1 MFSKTALYYDKIYS
15 FKDYGAE
22 VERLLPIIR
31 ESLSSGGNRLLDV
44 ACGTGRHI
52 EYLKEHFQVEG
63 LDISADFLEIAQQ
76 RNPEI
81 LFHQADMVEFQL
93 GRTFDVVICLFSSI
107 GYVKTL
113 ADFAM
118 AIKCITNHLESG
130 GVLIIEPWFTPET
143 WHPGTV
149 HAVMI
154 NEPNLKIA
162 RINTS
167 YVDGRLSFFDM
178 HYLIGTSEKTEH
190 FVERHELGLFTVD
203 EMREIMTEAGF
214 DVTYDATGLTGR
226 GLFIGRKSKFK

>member
-1 MFSKTALYYDKIYS
+1 MFSKTAYYYDKIYS
-15 FKDYGAE
+15 FKNYRAE
-22 VERLLPIIR
+22 VQRLIPIIR
-31 ESLSSGGNRLLDV
+31 DNLGSGGNRLLDV

-52 EYLKEHFQVEG
+52 EYLKEHFQIEG
-63 LDISADFLEIAQQ
+63 LDISEDLLEFARK

-113 ADFAM
+113 DKFAK
-118 AIKCITNHLESG
+118 AINCMTNHLVPG

-178 HYLIGTSEKTEH
+178 HYLIGTPEKTEY
-190 FVERHELGLFTVD
+190 FVEHHELGLFKTD
-203 EMREIMTEAGF
+203 EMREILVETGLE
-214 DVTYDATGLTGR
+214 VTYDATGLTGR
-226 GLFIGRKSKFK
+226 GFFIGRKSKSE